1 MSTPSWFRAS
11 GMCGKAY
18 NSRQGL
24 GVMVP
29 LPFVPFIPVTWFI
42 PLIPFIPCIPVKVF
56 FVIKKLV
63 SLSVYW
69 EFSVFSFCLKFLKS
83 FARYRWCWWLW
94 IFSAQ
99 GQGVFFLGSAKR
111 WQKVKIW
118 YLVSQV
124 SSFVWRELHADFALD
139 VWDPTIFSFVGRRGL
154 EA

>member
-63 SLSVYW
+63 SSSVYW

-99 GQGVFFLGSAKR
+99 GQGVFF
-111 WQKVKIW
+111 WECQKVTKGEP
-118 YLVSQV
+118 LVPCFSGIQLCLKRA
-124 SSFVWRELHADFALD
+124 SCRFCTWRLGPHHFFFLLAAAVW
-139 VWDPTIFSFVGRRGL
+139 
-154 EA
+154 